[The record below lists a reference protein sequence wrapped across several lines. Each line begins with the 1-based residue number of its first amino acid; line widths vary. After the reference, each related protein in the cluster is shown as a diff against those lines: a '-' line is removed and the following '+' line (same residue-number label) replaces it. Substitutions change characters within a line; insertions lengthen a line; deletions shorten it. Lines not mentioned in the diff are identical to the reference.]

1 MPANLA
7 RLEQATSLAQS
18 AEAFGVYMSYEQLEA
33 RQGQQAREAV
43 LGKQEQ
49 RDRDRRERER
59 GVGRRQ
65 KEVVGDGG
73 WSMPLGHFGYAMK

>member
-33 RQGQQAREAV
+33 RQGEQARKAA

-49 RDRDRRERER
+49 RDRDRREREELV
-59 GVGRRQ
+59 GGRRRLW
-65 KEVVGDGG
+65 ETEGG
-73 WSMPLGHFGYAMK
+73 ACLLVILVMR

>member
-33 RQGQQAREAV
+33 RQGEQAREAA

-49 RDRDRRERER
+49 RDRDRRERSWWEAE
-59 GVGRRQ
+59 GGCGRRRV
-65 KEVVGDGG
+65 EHAS
-73 WSMPLGHFGYAMK
+73 WSFWLCDEII

>member
-33 RQGQQAREAV
+33 RQGEQAREAA

-59 GVGRRQ
+59 EELVGGRKRLW
-65 KEVVGDGG
+65 ETEGG
-73 WSMPLGHFGYAMK
+73 ACLLVILVMR

>member
-33 RQGQQAREAV
+33 RRGEQAREAA

-49 RDRDRRERER
+49 RDRDRREIEREEEV
-59 GVGRRQ
+59 GGRRRLWET
-65 KEVVGDGG
+65 EVGACLLVILV
-73 WSMPLGHFGYAMK
+73 MR

>member
-33 RQGQQAREAV
+33 R
-43 LGKQEQ
+43 
-49 RDRDRRERER
+49 
-59 GVGRRQ
+59 
-65 KEVVGDGG
+65 
-73 WSMPLGHFGYAMK
+73 